1 MNRVLV
7 AITAAGALVAGCA
20 PDLDGYDSS
29 WMPASADGSTAAPIP
44 VAGDGPCDAALAQ
57 RLVGQPISETLGA
70 EAMRLSG
77 GRELRWIAPNSSVT
91 MDFRP
96 TRLNIEYDETRNVT
110 ALRCG

>member
-1 MNRVLV
+1 
-7 AITAAGALVAGCA
+7 
-20 PDLDGYDSS
+20 
-29 WMPASADGSTAAPIP
+29 
-44 VAGDGPCDAALAQ
+44 
-57 RLVGQPISETLGA
+57 
-70 EAMRLSG
+70 MRLSG